1 MKKSQLRQIIKE
13 EISNVLSESN
23 YFQLLDKIEKLD
35 AKILNSQNVEAKKYW
50 EERRGEIIG
59 QYDDD
64 REWDGM
70 GRRDLETA
78 IRDAKEI
85 MEYFKN

>member
-13 EISNVLSESN
+13 ELSNVLSESN

-85 MEYFKN
+85 MEFFKN

>member
-1 MKKSQLRQIIKE
+1 MKKSQLRQLIKE
-13 EISNVLSESN
+13 EISKVLSESN

>member
-13 EISNVLSESN
+13 ELSNVLSESN

>member
-13 EISNVLSESN
+13 EISKVLSESN

-85 MEYFKN
+85 MEFFKN

>member
-13 EISNVLSESN
+13 EISKVLSESN

>member
-1 MKKSQLRQIIKE
+1 MKKSELRQIIKE

>member
-35 AKILNSQNVEAKKYW
+35 AKILNSKNVEAKKYW